1 MSDPA
6 AAADGEADVAIIGAG
21 ILGLA
26 VATALVARR
35 PALRLVVLEREARV
49 AAHQTGHNS
58 GVIHSGVYYRPGSLK
73 ARLCVEGARRM
84 YAHCDEHGIA
94 TERCGKLIVATAPAE
109 LPLLAELEERGRAN
123 GVPGLRRIAGGEIA
137 EIEPHVRGLAALHL
151 PQTGIV
157 DYVAVARSLADGLGR
172 SGVEVAIGTGVEAIS
187 QRGGRTVL
195 RHRRGELVAR
205 GTIVCAGGW
214 ADTLAPAS
222 EARAEVRIVPFRGQ
236 YLMLRPEARHLVRAL
251 VYPVP
256 DTRLPFLGVHLT
268 KRIDGE
274 LLLGPSALM
283 AGAPDAYRLAHIDA
297 RSLARTL
304 SWPGTY
310 RVARRWWRT
319 ALDEIAMASS
329 RKRLVAAAARFVPEL
344 ESRHTLDGPAGV
356 RAQAVGRRGE
366 LIDDFLVAGDGR
378 TLHVRNA
385 PSPAATS
392 SLALADLIVERAEQA
407 FGLV

>member
-1 MSDPA
+1 LE
-6 AAADGEADVAIIGAG
+6 GEVDVAIIGAG

-26 VATALVARR
+26 VATALATRR
-35 PALRLVVLEREARV
+35 PVLQLVVLEREARV
-49 AAHQTGHNS
+49 GAHQTGHNS

-84 YAHCDEHGIA
+84 YAYCEEHGVA
-94 TERCGKLIVATAPAE
+94 TERCGKLIVATEPAE

-123 GVPGLRRIAGGEIA
+123 GISGLRRLAGGEIA
-137 EIEPHVRGLAALHL
+137 EIEPHVRGLGALHL
-151 PQTGIV
+151 PETGIV
-157 DYVAVARSLADGLGR
+157 DYGAVARSLADALR
-172 SGVEVAIGTGVEAIS
+172 QRGVEVATGTGVEAVTE
-187 QRGGRTVL
+187 RGGRAVL
-195 RHRRGELVAR
+195 RHRRGELLAR

-214 ADTLAPAS
+214 ADTLAPRVG
-222 EARAEVRIVPFRGQ
+222 EGDDVRVVPFRGQ
-236 YLMLRPEARHLVRAL
+236 YLRLAPEARHLVRAL

-274 LLLGPSALM
+274 ILLGPSALM
-283 AGAPDAYRLAHIDA
+283 AGAPDAYRLARVDP

-304 SWPGTY
+304 TWPGTY

-319 ALDEIAMASS
+319 ALDEIAMAAS
-329 RKRLVAAAARFVPEL
+329 RSRLVEAASRFVPEL
-344 ESRHTLDGPAGV
+344 DRSRALEGPAGV
-356 RAQAVGRRGE
+356 RAQAVDRRGE
-366 LIDDFLVAGDGR
+366 FVDDFLVAGDGC

-392 SLALADLIVERAEQA
+392 SLALADLIVDRAEQA
-407 FGLV
+407 FGLA